1 MGRLLSRRAYWVDRC
16 SLFCSLAN
24 LTHDQFIGGVALS
37 VVVNFISGL
46 AIYAKFRLDE
56 TPSFHALEVSDPLGQ
71 RFRSGPAP
79 VLKALAKFPREIVLA
94 AGAVLAVQ
102 VVSITFLT
110 FGFAYAT
117 EISGPSIRRFDMLA
131 VLIFSSAFHIPWLFF
146 FCCIFGSAGQI

>member
-1 MGRLLSRRAYWVDRC
+1 ML
-16 SLFCSLAN
+16 
-24 LTHDQFIGGVALS
+24 
-37 VVVNFISGL
+37 ISL

-117 EISGPSIRRFDMLA
+117 DIRTVHSPAPYASRGNFFQCVSNSVV
-131 VLIFSSAFHIPWLFF
+131 VL
-146 FCCIFGSAGQI
+146 FCSIFGSAGQI